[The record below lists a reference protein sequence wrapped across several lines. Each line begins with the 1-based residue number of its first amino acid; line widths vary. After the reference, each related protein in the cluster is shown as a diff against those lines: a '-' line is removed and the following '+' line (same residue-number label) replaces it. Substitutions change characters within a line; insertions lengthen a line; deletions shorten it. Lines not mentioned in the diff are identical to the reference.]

1 VIPRFKVTGGR
12 LEWIAAFFNNVA
24 DGPGSPLEP
33 GNIAA
38 VDKEL
43 PEVVFEWKY
52 AENFGCF
59 I

>member
-1 VIPRFKVTGGR
+1 MTGGR